1 MKKPTR
7 EEVDADREFCI
18 IAQFTAEALRA
29 FQYHRWEAGMDA
41 GLSMIADGLAREI
54 DIMVDSLSL
63 SDERKVID
71 ECVKE
76 ALPDYLRNVRAALA
90 CADTK
95 PVETAD

>member
-1 MKKPTR
+1 
-7 EEVDADREFCI
+7 
-18 IAQFTAEALRA
+18 
-29 FQYHRWEAGMDA
+29 
-41 GLSMIADGLAREI
+41 
-54 DIMVDSLSL
+54 LSL